1 MMLRK
6 HMNMQVHQLDRLNKD
21 IETRV
26 NRVQNLYIRN
36 KWLQQKNIKNYQS
49 EYDRIRGHMENS
61 VMPYVTTAKVKNR
74 KQELE
79 KLGAQAFNSIREYK

>member
-1 MMLRK
+1 MLRK
-6 HMNMQVHQLDRLNKD
+6 HMNMQVHQLERLNKD
-21 IETRV
+21 IEVRV
-26 NRVQNLYIRN
+26 NRAQNLYIRN

-74 KQELE
+74 KKELE
-79 KLGAQAFNSIREYK
+79 KLGAQAFDTMREYK